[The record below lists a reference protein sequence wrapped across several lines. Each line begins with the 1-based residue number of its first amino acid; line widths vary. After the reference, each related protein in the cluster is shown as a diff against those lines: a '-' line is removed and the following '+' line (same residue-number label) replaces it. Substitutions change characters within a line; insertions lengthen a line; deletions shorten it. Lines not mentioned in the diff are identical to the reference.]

1 MTGRIARTLAVLLLM
16 TGAGIASPG
25 GDGTDSSRALL
36 VITSEPS
43 GVRVYSDTT
52 FLGTTPLHADS
63 LPSGMLRLRILGAD
77 PSVWFS
83 PVLFDS
89 VFLVRGETA
98 GRHVVLP
105 RVVRVTSQPPGAG
118 VRLGDT
124 VLGTTPLYGLIPPG
138 AVTLTLGREGFADQ
152 QMLVPDGLETAHAVL
167 APVDQAAGAAGP
179 LLGRVGRSAAPVIV
193 ATAVAVVSGAASAY
207 LKTRADTYYENYR
220 GSPDGAT
227 LDRVRRYDLFSGI
240 TLGVAELSLGYL
252 IVELLS
258 R

>member
-1 MTGRIARTLAVLLLM
+1 MQT
-16 TGAGIASPG
+16 
-25 GDGTDSSRALL
+25 
-36 VITSEPS
+36 
-43 GVRVYSDTT
+43 
-52 FLGTTPLHADS
+52 
-63 LPSGMLRLRILGAD
+63 
-77 PSVWFS
+77 
-83 PVLFDS
+83 
-89 VFLVRGETA
+89 
-98 GRHVVLP
+98 
-105 RVVRVTSQPPGAG
+105 
-118 VRLGDT
+118 
-124 VLGTTPLYGLIPPG
+124 
-138 AVTLTLGREGFADQ
+138 
-152 QMLVPDGLETAHAVL
+152 
-167 APVDQAAGAAGP
+167 PVDQAAGAAGP